1 MVNKKLIKIIKNL
14 IYPRVCPLCNEIID
28 NGSDKTC
35 RACKSVIPYISSP
48 TCFKCGKEIDDDK
61 KEYCEDCTQK
71 PKLYIRGF
79 PAMNYVPPVRESVA
93 DFKYRNKSSYADFFS
108 YEIIKIHGRDIAQLA
123 PEVLIPVPVHDKK
136 LKTRGYNQAALL
148 AKRLGEPL
156 GIKVDE
162 EILKR
167 SVNTLPQKQLA
178 PEERQKNLERAFIL
192 TEKKV
197 QYRKVMLVDDIYTTG
212 ATIEA
217 CTKLLKAAGVK
228 EIYYTSICIG
238 KGE

>member
-1 MVNKKLIKIIKNL
+1 MGYKNILKRIKGIF
-14 IYPRVCPLCNEIID
+14 YPPVCPLCGDILA
-28 NGSDKTC
+28 DKSEKVC
-35 RACKSVIPYISSP
+35 RECKLLIPYISSP
-48 TCFKCGKEIDDDK
+48 TCFKCGKEIDDVE
-61 KEYCEDCTQK
+61 KEYCEDCTKK
-71 PKLYIRGF
+71 PKSYIRGF
-79 PAMNYVPPVRESVA
+79 PAMNYVSPVRESVA
-93 DFKYRNKSSYADFFS
+93 DFKYHNKSSYADFFS
-108 YEIIKIHGRDIAQLA
+108 YEIIRTHGSEIVKLA
-123 PEVLIPVPVHDKK
+123 PEALIPVPVHDKK
-136 LKTRGYNQAALL
+136 LKIRGYNQAAVL

-162 EILKR
+162 EMLKR

-217 CTKLLKAAGVK
+217 CAKLLRAAGVK